1 VLGIS
6 EIYLFLAED
15 SDYRNDRIVNA
26 CLSLAGMLSSLCS
39 SHNGLLSELDALT
52 ISTLHAVRTAC
63 RQETMRYDR
72 VGVPKGE
79 FPARREM
86 FFQSGKAN
94 RGMGSRRSV

>member
-1 VLGIS
+1 MLGIS

-39 SHNGLLSELDALT
+39 SHNALLSELDALT

-79 FPARREM
+79 FPDRREILY
-86 FFQSGKAN
+86 QSGKAD
-94 RGMGSRRSV
+94 RGMGRRRFI